1 VREFNKLFAKGQ
13 SMKYQIKVWGSGGR
27 YGIGS
32 ISQEQYDFWIDSDN
46 HEYLA
51 DEARQQLDD
60 EIDVPEEARFED
72 HYSEYVDVG
81 VCSGPDR
88 DFAMLSVTDEDGN
101 EIYKGEYGEF
111 KDIYE
116 SDSEYLEINLSDRE
130 GGQFLFWINAERG
143 TFYTAT
149 IETDT
154 FNPEQLSF
162 KETDIYGE
170 AVLLTNILYANE
182 ELELESGNPN
192 SMEEQF
198 ILLSNEE

>member
-1 VREFNKLFAKGQ
+1 
-13 SMKYQIKVWGSGGR
+13 MKYQIKVWGSGGQ
-27 YGIGS
+27 YGIGL
-32 ISQEQYDFWIDSDN
+32 ISKEQYDFWIDSEN

-60 EIDVPEEARFED
+60 QLNVPEEARFED

-88 DFAMLSVTDEDGN
+88 DFSMLSVTDENGN
-101 EIYKGEYGEF
+101 EIYNGEYLEF
-111 KDIYE
+111 KDTHE

-130 GGQFLFWINAERG
+130 GGHYLFWIHSEEG
-143 TFYTAT
+143 TFFTAT
-149 IETDT
+149 IEADS
-154 FNPEQLSF
+154 FDPERLSF

-182 ELELESGNPN
+182 ELDLESGNPN
-192 SMEEQF
+192 SFEEEF